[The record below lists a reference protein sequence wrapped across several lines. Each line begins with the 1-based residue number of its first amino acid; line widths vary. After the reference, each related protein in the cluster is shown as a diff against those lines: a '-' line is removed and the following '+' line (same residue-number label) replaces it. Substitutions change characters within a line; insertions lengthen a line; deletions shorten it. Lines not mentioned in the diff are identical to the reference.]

1 MANLRT
7 EQLTQSVRKFSGKPA
22 VRRTLIGL
30 LAFIVL
36 LGLFGFFAL
45 PGIIKSQAEQI
56 ITEKL
61 HRQTTIGK
69 VEVNPYAMRLTIH
82 DMKLMEPEGDVTF
95 ASFEKLMVNV
105 SYKSLLRFAPVIEQ
119 VQLNTPYVHLVR
131 KDATSTNID
140 DIIEL
145 INSQPPSP
153 EPARFSAFNIEID
166 KGHIELDDKTAQTKH
181 EITDLKL
188 GVPFISSLPSQVE
201 VFVEPLLSANVNG
214 SPLLIKGKAHPFAD
228 PVNAVVDLNLDDV
241 DLSDYL
247 KYVPGTPHFKL
258 PSAKLDVH
266 LTADFRQEKEK
277 APALLISGNIK
288 LKALQLNDQND
299 KSIVKLPELAVT
311 LNEAK
316 VLSERFE
323 IAKLEINGV
332 EADITRNANGQF
344 NFDNLL
350 TPPTPSKTAA
360 ANKPAAAPAAPV
372 PAPAEPVAKTADS
385 APPADSTTAAAPTKA
400 ASKAPAAF
408 TLALGELAINNA
420 ALRYS
425 DTQGERPVNAS
436 IEKFNLA
443 VSKVEVDTGKKAVT
457 VEEVSSNQAG
467 FDLQQGKPRSNAA
480 PAKKATSSES
490 PAKAASK
497 TNDAPY
503 TVDINKIAISNWSAR
518 LEDRSLPKAAVT
530 TIDPLTLSLQ
540 NLSTKANTRGQLD
553 LKASVNKNGQLAVNG
568 SVGMTPLHTD
578 LALDFKSVDIMQLQ
592 PYFTDQVNILLTRAD
607 VSGKGKLQIDQGKG
621 DALIGGFKGDLTVG
635 NLATIDKLSSNDF
648 LRWKSLYFGG
658 MDVRLAPFALSIDQV
673 SLSDFFA
680 RIIIDPTGRINL
692 QDVKRS
698 ETVGQ
703 KSVTEEAKPA
713 TPNPPVASSKT
724 VVLPPP
730 TKAASDIP
738 PIKIKKLTLQGG
750 QIRFTDN
757 FIKPNYT
764 ANLMKF
770 GGTVSG
776 LSSDPNSN
784 ANVDLK
790 GQVNSA
796 PLAIAGSVN
805 PLKGDL
811 TLDLKAE
818 VHGMELAPLSPY
830 SGRYIG
836 YGIEKGKLSFEVAY
850 KIQDRVLSA
859 QNRLI
864 LEQLTLG
871 NKVENST
878 AGDLPVNFAL
888 ALLRDRNGVIDI
900 NLPIGGS
907 LDDPQFS
914 IGGIIVKV
922 IVNLITKAVTAPFAL
937 IGSLFGGGEELSNLE
952 FAAGRSTIDDTGETK
967 LKSMAKML
975 TDRPA
980 LKLEITGRS
989 DPETDREGLKQASID
1004 RKVRALKLKDMVS
1017 RGQSG
1022 DLDSLTITPQEYP
1035 ALLKRVY
1042 SAEKFPKPRNMIGLQ
1057 KDLPVEEME
1066 KLMVTNTT
1074 VSDDDLTALANRRA
1088 QVVKDWLLQN
1098 GKVPEDRLFILASKS
1113 GAGAAKEGTA
1123 SAKASRV
1130 DFSLK

>member
-1 MANLRT
+1 MANLRA
-7 EQLTQSVRKFSGKPA
+7 EQLTQSVRKFSGKPV

-61 HRQTTIGK
+61 HRQTSIGK
-69 VEVNPYAMRLTIH
+69 VEVNPYAMQLTIH

-119 VQLNTPYVHLVR
+119 LQLSTPYVHLVR
-131 KDATSTNID
+131 KDAASTNID

-201 VFVEPLLSANVNG
+201 VYVEPLLSANVNG

-241 DLSDYL
+241 DLTGYL

-277 APALLISGNIK
+277 APALLLSGNIK

-299 KSIVKLPELAVT
+299 KSIVKLPELALT

-360 ANKPAAAPAAPV
+360 ANPTPAKTTTKRAETDAATTTATTAAPDSATATAAT
-372 PAPAEPVAKTADS
+372 PAPA
-385 APPADSTTAAAPTKA
+385 PT
-400 ASKAPAAF
+400 KAPAAF
-408 TLALGELAINNA
+408 TLALNELAINNA

-425 DTQGERPVNAS
+425 DAQGNRPVLAS

-443 VSKVEVDTGKKAVT
+443 VSKIEVDTGKKAVT

-467 FDLQQGKPRSNAA
+467 FDLQQGKLRSNAA
-480 PAKKATSSES
+480 PAKKAGQASSAK
-490 PAKAASK
+490 PAGKA
-497 TNDAPY
+497 NDAPY
-503 TVDINKIAISNWSAR
+503 TVDISKVAISNWSAR
-518 LEDRSLPKAAVT
+518 LEDRSLPKAAIT

-540 NLSTKANTRGQLD
+540 NLSTKANARGQLD
-553 LKASVNKNGQLAVNG
+553 LKAAVNKNGMLAVNG
-568 SVGMTPLHTD
+568 SIGMTPLHTD

-607 VSGKGKLQIDQGKG
+607 ISGKGKLQIDQGKG
-621 DALIGGFKGDLTVG
+621 DALVGGFKGDLTVG

-703 KSVTEEAKPA
+703 KSVTEESKPA

-730 TKAASDIP
+730 TKPASDIP

-952 FAAGRSTIDDTGETK
+952 FAVGRANIDDTGETK

-1022 DLDSLTITPQEYP
+1022 DLDGLKITPQEYP

-1057 KDLPVEEME
+1057 KDLPVDEME

-1074 VSDDDLTALANRRA
+1074 ISDDDLTALANRRA

-1098 GKVPEDRLFILASKS
+1098 GKIPEDRLFILASKS

>member
-1 MANLRT
+1 MANLRA
-7 EQLTQSVRKFSGKPA
+7 EQLTQSVRKFSGKPV

-61 HRQTTIGK
+61 HRQTSIGK
-69 VEVNPYAMRLTIH
+69 VEVNPYAMQLTIH

-119 VQLNTPYVHLVR
+119 LQLSTPYVHLVR
-131 KDATSTNID
+131 KDAASTNID

-201 VFVEPLLSANVNG
+201 VYVEPLLSANVNG

-241 DLSDYL
+241 DLTGYL

-277 APALLISGNIK
+277 APALLLSGNIK

-299 KSIVKLPELAVT
+299 KSIVKLPELALT

-360 ANKPAAAPAAPV
+360 ANPTP
-372 PAPAEPVAKTADS
+372 AKTTTKRAETD
-385 APPADSTTAAAPTKA
+385 AATTTATTAAPDSATATAPAPT
-400 ASKAPAAF
+400 KAPAAF
-408 TLALGELAINNA
+408 TLALNELAINNA

-425 DTQGERPVNAS
+425 DAQGNRPVLAS

-443 VSKVEVDTGKKAVT
+443 VSKIEVDTGKKAVT

-467 FDLQQGKPRSNAA
+467 FDLQQGKLRSNAA
-480 PAKKATSSES
+480 PAKKAEQASSAK
-490 PAKAASK
+490 PAGKA
-497 TNDAPY
+497 NDAPY
-503 TVDINKIAISNWSAR
+503 TVDISKVAISNWSAR
-518 LEDRSLPKAAVT
+518 LEDRSLPKAAIT

-540 NLSTKANTRGQLD
+540 NLSTKANARGQLD
-553 LKASVNKNGQLAVNG
+553 LKAAVNKNGMLAVNG
-568 SVGMTPLHTD
+568 SIGMTPLHTD

-607 VSGKGKLQIDQGKG
+607 ISGKGKLQIDQGKG
-621 DALIGGFKGDLTVG
+621 DALVGGFKGDLTVG

-703 KSVTEEAKPA
+703 KSVTEESKPA

-952 FAAGRSTIDDTGETK
+952 FAVGRANIDDTGETK
-967 LKSMAKML
+967 LKNMAKML

-1022 DLDSLTITPQEYP
+1022 DLDGLKITPQEYP

-1057 KDLPVEEME
+1057 KDLPVDEME

-1074 VSDDDLTALANRRA
+1074 ISDDDLTALANRRA

-1098 GKVPEDRLFILASKS
+1098 GKIPEDRLFILASKS

>member
-1 MANLRT
+1 MANLRA
-7 EQLTQSVRKFSGKPA
+7 EQLTQSVRKFSGKPV

-61 HRQTTIGK
+61 HRQTSIGK
-69 VEVNPYAMRLTIH
+69 VEVNPYAMQLTIH

-119 VQLNTPYVHLVR
+119 LQLSTPYVHLVR
-131 KDATSTNID
+131 KDAASTNID

-201 VFVEPLLSANVNG
+201 VYVEPLLSANVNG

-241 DLSDYL
+241 DLTGYL

-277 APALLISGNIK
+277 APALLLSGNIK

-299 KSIVKLPELAVT
+299 KSIVKLPELALT

-360 ANKPAAAPAAPV
+360 ANPTP
-372 PAPAEPVAKTADS
+372 AKTTTKRAETD
-385 APPADSTTAAAPTKA
+385 AATTTATTAAPDSATVTGATPAPT
-400 ASKAPAAF
+400 KAPAAF
-408 TLALGELAINNA
+408 TLALNELAINNA

-425 DTQGERPVNAS
+425 DAQGNRPVLAS

-443 VSKVEVDTGKKAVT
+443 VSKIEVDTGKKAVT

-467 FDLQQGKPRSNAA
+467 FDLQQGKLRSNAA
-480 PAKKATSSES
+480 PAKKTEQASSG
-490 PAKAASK
+490 KA
-497 TNDAPY
+497 NDAPY
-503 TVDINKIAISNWSAR
+503 TVDISKVAISNWAAR
-518 LEDRSLPKAAVT
+518 LEDRSLPKAAIT

-607 VSGKGKLQIDQGKG
+607 ISGKGKLQIDQGKG
-621 DALIGGFKGDLTVG
+621 DALVGGFKGDLTVG

-703 KSVTEEAKPA
+703 KSVTEESKPA

-952 FAAGRSTIDDTGETK
+952 FAVGRANIDDTGETK
-967 LKSMAKML
+967 LKNMAKML

-1022 DLDSLTITPQEYP
+1022 DLDGLKITPQEYP

-1057 KDLPVEEME
+1057 KDLPVDEME

-1074 VSDDDLTALANRRA
+1074 ISDDDLTALANRRA

-1098 GKVPEDRLFILASKS
+1098 GKIPEDRLFILASKS